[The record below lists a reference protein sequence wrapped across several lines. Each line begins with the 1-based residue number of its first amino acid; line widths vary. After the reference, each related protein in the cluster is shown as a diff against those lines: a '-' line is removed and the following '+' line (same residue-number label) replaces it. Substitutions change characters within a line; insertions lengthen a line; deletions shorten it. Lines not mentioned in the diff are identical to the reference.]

1 MRHSQLFV
9 TTHYTT
15 QHYSPTMSSVDFHQK
30 ISGHEAKEWIRN
42 CMDAYDA
49 TLLGDE
55 EGFIQFITENK
66 PKDFKAPRKSRAS
79 KKSSEERAESEY
91 DCQLCDAR
99 VWNNALGGQCSRKK
113 IEGECICSIHA
124 KESGK
129 NDGCLRN
136 GFVTE
141 DRPTHAYG
149 DETQQMLPWHDVE
162 IPKKTK
168 KTTGGGKGT
177 RKCSNCGECGHN
189 KKTCPLL
196 KGDTEETV
204 EKKEKEN
211 VDDGW
216 ANDTE
221 ELSDGEE
228 EQVEVEKK
236 EEKVE
241 KKEKK
246 KVEKK
251 EKKVEKKE
259 KENVEDVISTVRAAL
274 IDVVKT
280 VEDTVTVEDETVED
294 DGAGVGFEQTD
305 SPTTEPLSETA
316 DSSDLEEDA
325 SGDTIVF
332 EGVEYTFD
340 EEENMV
346 YDDELAEVGTWDGER
361 IEFLNATAAKF
372 HRVRKLTSKND

>member
-1 MRHSQLFV
+1 M
-9 TTHYTT
+9 
-15 QHYSPTMSSVDFHQK
+15 
-30 ISGHEAKEWIRN
+30 
-42 CMDAYDA
+42 
-49 TLLGDE
+49 
-55 EGFIQFITENK
+55 
-66 PKDFKAPRKSRAS
+66 
-79 KKSSEERAESEY
+79 
-91 DCQLCDAR
+91 
-99 VWNNALGGQCSRKK
+99 
-113 IEGECICSIHA
+113 
-124 KESGK
+124 
-129 NDGCLRN
+129 
-136 GFVTE
+136 
-141 DRPTHAYG
+141 
-149 DETQQMLPWHDVE
+149 
-162 IPKKTK
+162 
-168 KTTGGGKGT
+168 
-177 RKCSNCGECGHN
+177 
-189 KKTCPLL
+189 

-204 EKKEKEN
+204 EKKEVVEETVVEEEN

-280 VEDTVTVEDETVED
+280 VEDTVTVEDESVED
-294 DGAGVGFEQTD
+294 DNGACVGFEQAD
-305 SPTTEPLSETA
+305 SPTTEPLSECENT
-316 DSSDLEEDA
+316 DLEEDA

-340 EEENMV
+340 GEENMV
-346 YDDELAEVGTWDGER
+346 YDDELAEVGTWDGAK

>member
-1 MRHSQLFV
+1 
-9 TTHYTT
+9 
-15 QHYSPTMSSVDFHQK
+15 MSSVDFHQK

-55 EGFIQFITENK
+55 EQFIQFITENK

-136 GFVTE
+136 GLVTE

-236 EEKVE
+236 EKKVE

-294 DGAGVGFEQTD
+294 ETVEDDGAGVGFEQTD

-316 DSSDLEEDA
+316 DSSDLEEDD
-325 SGDTIVF
+325 SGETIVF
-332 EGVEYTFD
+332 EGVEYIFD
-340 EEENMV
+340 PEENMV

-361 IEFLNATAAKF
+361 IEFVGGVDDNGVPFPAAVNARF
-372 HRVRKLTSKND
+372 HRVRKLTNKDD